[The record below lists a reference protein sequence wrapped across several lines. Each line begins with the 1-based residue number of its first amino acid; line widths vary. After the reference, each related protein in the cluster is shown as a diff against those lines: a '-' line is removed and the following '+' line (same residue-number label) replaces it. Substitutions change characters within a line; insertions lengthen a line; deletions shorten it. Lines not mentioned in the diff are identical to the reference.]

1 MKIAMKKIFKTIG
14 SVIYDIVCIFGCFLT
29 GESVKEV
36 FRDK

>member
-14 SVIYDIVCIFGCFLT
+14 SIMYDIVCIFGCFLT
-29 GESVKEV
+29 GESINEV